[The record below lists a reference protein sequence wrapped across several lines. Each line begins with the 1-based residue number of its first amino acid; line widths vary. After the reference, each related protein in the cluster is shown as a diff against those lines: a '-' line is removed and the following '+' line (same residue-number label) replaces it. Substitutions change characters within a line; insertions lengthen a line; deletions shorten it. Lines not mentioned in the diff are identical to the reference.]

1 MKMRI
6 ASTHLY
12 SALVAAATIVVIGNA
27 QSAKADVITY
37 IFSGTGNGRLGA
49 NFFTNAPFTLTTSA
63 DPAQVTDLL
72 PPVLKVSDYSASVS
86 ITGIGNATFTTN
98 FQTLHFNNPNAS
110 ESGVGLF
117 LYYQGPKL
125 IFMQG
130 AAFLPYT
137 LTTSFGPQVG
147 NSTFSANLFPTTAG
161 DFLLTAVSSGSF
173 QAVLQTVPEPATL
186 SLFGLLGVV
195 MVIQRRRSLGKN
207 GALGV

>member
-6 ASTHLY
+6 ASTRLY
-12 SALVAAATIVVIGNA
+12 SALVAAATFVVIGNA
-27 QSAKADVITY
+27 QPAKADVITY
-37 IFSGTGNGRLGA
+37 IFSGTGSGRLGA
-49 NFFTNAPFTLTTSA
+49 NFFTNAPFTLTASA
-63 DPAQVTDLL
+63 DPAQVTYLL
-72 PPVLKVSDYSASVS
+72 PPVLKVSDYSTSVS

-110 ESGVGLF
+110 ESGVGLS
-117 LYYQGPKL
+117 LYYQGPNL

-130 AAFLPYT
+130 AALRPYT
-137 LTTSFGPQVG
+137 LTTSFGPQAG

-173 QAVLQTVPEPATL
+173 QAILQTVPEPATL
-186 SLFGLLGVV
+186 SLFGLLSIVL
-195 MVIQRRRSLGKN
+195 VIQRRRSLRKN